1 MDLGLNLAN
10 VQRVLREH
18 GVVFALVFGSRARGQ
33 AIAGSDVDLAVWG
46 RATLDLWALSGA
58 LPPVIDLVDL
68 GAVPEGLAGRIA
80 LEGIVVLD
88 DAPRRASGGRRTRA
102 SVTWTRPGDAGA
114 SDATSSPRMVDQE
127 RLLAILA
134 RISS

>member
-1 MDLGLNLAN
+1 MDLGLDLAN
-10 VQRVLREH
+10 VERVLREH

-58 LPPVIDLVDL
+58 RPPIIDRGDL

-80 LEGIVVLD
+80 LEGVVVLD
-88 DAPRRASGGRRTRA
+88 DDPPARVRWQADTRKRHLDEAWRRGRFRRDFVA
-102 SVTWTRPGDAGA
+102 AHG
-114 SDATSSPRMVDQE
+114 
-127 RLLAILA
+127 
-134 RISS
+134 

>member
-1 MDLGLNLAN
+1 MDLGLDLAN

-88 DAPRRASGGRRTRA
+88 DDPPARVRWQADTRKRHLDEAWRRGRFRRDFVA
-102 SVTWTRPGDAGA
+102 AHG
-114 SDATSSPRMVDQE
+114 
-127 RLLAILA
+127 
-134 RISS
+134 